1 MIKCIRFLQNYN
13 IQNALSKIKTVF
25 LRSKKQLIIKKTSY
39 ETKNMPNKDAK
50 SPVYQNLEQKLKAQF
65 DKKPK
70 LYWIGIG
77 KTDFLYQANKDY
89 RKLLDEK
96 GYKYTYRE
104 SDGGHIW
111 RNWRIYLSE
120 FTPLL
125 FK

>member
-1 MIKCIRFLQNYN
+1 MDHLCD
-13 IQNALSKIKTVF
+13 AVF
-25 LRSKKQLIIKKTSY
+25 RNDSQLFRPTGFVI
-39 ETKNMPNKDAK
+39 NMPNKDSK
-50 SPVYQNLEQKLKAQF
+50 SPVYQNLEQKLKIQF

-111 RNWRIYLSE
+111 KNWRIYLSE
-120 FTPLL
+120 YAPLL